1 MTLLSRIE
9 KDYITAYKA
18 KEQVRVGVLRLLK
31 TAAKNRQVELMRELT
46 EEEVLELLTKQA
58 KQRQESIEQYRSAG
72 RDDLADTEAAELAVI
87 KDYLP
92 EQLSEEETAKAV
104 DEAVAAVGASSM
116 QDMGKVMQAVMAQY
130 KGRVDG
136 KALSAHVRSRLSA

>member
-136 KALSAHVRSRLSA
+136 KALSALVRSRLSA